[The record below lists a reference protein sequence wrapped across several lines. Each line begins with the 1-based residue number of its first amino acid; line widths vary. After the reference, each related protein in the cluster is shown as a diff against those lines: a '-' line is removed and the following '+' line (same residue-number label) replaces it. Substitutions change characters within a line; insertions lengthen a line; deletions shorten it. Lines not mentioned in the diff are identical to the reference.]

1 MVQKQ
6 IDKLDLFVLNELRFV
21 GFEFV
26 RNARTNANFTDQ
38 TGNLR
43 SSIGFIIFKNG
54 RPVEDNFEESGNGT
68 DRSSG
73 KSRGYEYGINNFKS
87 TEGYVLLVVA
97 GMQYAAAVESK
108 GFDVLTT
115 SSFLAEA
122 SLKTSLER
130 IKKAFSI

>member
-6 IDKLDLFVLNELRFV
+6 VNQLNEFVLNELRFV
-21 GFEFV
+21 GLEFV
-26 RNARTNANFTDQ
+26 RNARTNANFTDR

-43 SSIGFIIFKNG
+43 SSIGYIIFKDG
-54 RPVEDNFEESGNGT
+54 RPIEDNFEEAGSGT
-68 DRSSG
+68 DKATG
-73 KSRGYEYGINNFKS
+73 KSRGYQYGIENFKS
-87 TEGYVLLVVA
+87 TMGYVLLVVA

-115 SSFLAEA
+115 SSFLAEE

-130 IKKAFSI
+130 IKKAFNV